1 MSLVANLTLRHTHIC
16 CEFGE
21 KWLRNLVTDISQVLA
36 EKNLSLNYFIFFS
49 HSQPDG
55 EHAAAAGPSATGP
68 KRSAGDRSAFACLGQ
83 MLRDRDLD
91 SDVEIVNPEVVQM
104 LNEPAVVSHTTQED
118 REDSSS
124 SDSALFSESEEEP
137 PGVTL
142 PTASQRT
149 TSGFKNI

>member
-1 MSLVANLTLRHTHIC
+1 
-16 CEFGE
+16 
-21 KWLRNLVTDISQVLA
+21 
-36 EKNLSLNYFIFFS
+36 
-49 HSQPDG
+49 
-55 EHAAAAGPSATGP
+55 
-68 KRSAGDRSAFACLGQ
+68 

-104 LNEPAVVSHTTQED
+104 LNEPAVVNHTTQED

-124 SDSALFSESEEEP
+124 SDSELFSESEEEP